1 MYDGFIIDITPAA
14 VDRYAHFL
22 WQRHRLFNRRFP
34 SETAFRQAYTG
45 RLRKRLEEVLRAGSF
60 GDVVLE
66 GVNSLSGEDEVFSL
80 TPKDW
85 SVRSKT
91 YEQNELFY

>member
-1 MYDGFIIDITPAA
+1 MYDGFVIDITPAA

-34 SETAFRQAYTG
+34 SETAFKQSYAG

-66 GVNSLSGEDEVFSL
+66 GGNSLSGEDEVFSL

-85 SVRSKT
+85 TVRSKN

>member
-1 MYDGFIIDITPAA
+1 MYDGFVIDITPAA

-34 SETAFRQAYTG
+34 NETAFRQAYTG

-80 TPKDW
+80 TSKDW
-85 SVRSKT
+85 SVRSKN
-91 YEQNELFY
+91 YEQNEIFY